1 MEKILII
8 KHGAL
13 GDFVL
18 EMGAMFDIRKKHP
31 NAELHLLTNKAF
43 VSMGQKMGIFA
54 DYIIDN
60 RVSYLRVAET
70 LRPLRAI
77 AKGGYSTI
85 YDLQASTRTRV
96 KYFSVLRW
104 MIPHSYT
111 WVDCRLGTIRR
122 IEKKGAF
129 GPGKLTVEEKKL
141 NWTPTDLSF
150 LHGDNKELD
159 SLPEKYV
166 LMISGC
172 SPTHPYKRW
181 PVASF
186 SALAKRLAERG
197 ISTVLIGTNAEAEE
211 VNAIAAATP
220 LAVSMLNKT
229 SLMDVPDMARR
240 ALATV
245 GNDTGPS
252 HMAAM
257 SGGPTIA
264 IYDNR
269 TRKSITRGPKSVN
282 LVSDST
288 IDLITVDMVWE
299 KLEPYLDV

>member
-13 GDFVL
+13 GDFVIA
-18 EMGAMFDIRKKHP
+18 MGTMFDIRKQHP
-31 NAELHLLTNKAF
+31 NAELHLLTGKAF
-43 VSMGQKMGIFA
+43 VNMAKKMGIFS

-60 RVSYLRVAET
+60 RISYLHVAET
-70 LRPLRAI
+70 MRILRAV
-77 AKGGYSTI
+77 AAGGYSMI
-85 YDLQASTRTRV
+85 YDLQASSRTTR
-96 KYFSVLRW
+96 KYFPVLRW
-104 MIPHSYT
+104 MIPHSYI
-111 WVDCRLGTIRR
+111 WVDGHFGTFRH
-122 IEKKGAF
+122 IEKKSAF
-129 GPGKLTVEEKKL
+129 GPGKLTDEPREIIWK
-141 NWTPTDLSF
+141 TTDLSF

-197 ISTVLIGTNAEAEE
+197 ISTVLIGTNAEAAE

-229 SLMDVPDMARR
+229 SLMDVPDLARR

-252 HMAAM
+252 HMAAL

-264 IYDNR
+264 LYDNR
-269 TRKSITRGPKSVN
+269 TRMSVTRGPQSVN

-299 KLEPYLDV
+299 KLERFLNV

>member
-18 EMGAMFDIRKKHP
+18 EMGAMFDIRRRHP
-31 NAELHLLTNKAF
+31 NAELHLLTAKAF
-43 VSMGQKMGIFA
+43 EKMGRKMGIF
-54 DYIIDN
+54 DDFIIDN
-60 RVSYLRVAET
+60 RVSYLRVSEA
-70 LRPLRAI
+70 LRPLRAV
-77 AKGGYSTI
+77 ARGGYSVI
-85 YDLQASTRTRV
+85 YDLQASKRTRY

-111 WVDCRLGTIRR
+111 WVDCRTGTIRR

-129 GPGKLTVEEKKL
+129 GNGTLTESTEPMQ
-141 NWTPTDLSF
+141 WSRTDLSF
-150 LHGDNKELD
+150 LHGESKELET
-159 SLPEKYV
+159 LPEKYV

-186 SALAKRLAERG
+186 SALAQRLAERG
-197 ISTVLIGTNAEAEE
+197 ISTVLIGTDAEAAE

-220 LAVSMLNKT
+220 LAVNLLNKT
-229 SLMDVPDMARR
+229 ALMDVPDLARR

-257 SGGPTIA
+257 AGGPTIA
-264 IYDNR
+264 LYDYR
-269 TRKSITRGPKSVN
+269 TRESVTRGPKSVN

-288 IDLITVDMVWE
+288 IDRISVDSVWE
-299 KLEPYLDV
+299 KLQPYLS